1 MTSFMEAIYQ
11 AYSTFVPKMSI
22 TFSPHTPAGV
32 DKILGGMT
40 DRIEQETHSAKG
52 NVIFAVMQIAQAS
65 GAVCV
70 ELGALHAKISASVA
84 KGDVEDGMV
93 DKQPQVKE
101 QAAVAHAMF
110 LFVDDAWAQR
120 YFDQND
126 LHFLEREV
134 FG

>member
-1 MTSFMEAIYQ
+1 MKKAAKTTSVAN
-11 AYSTFVPKMSI
+11 KRGK
-22 TFSPHTPAGV
+22 PAT
-32 DKILGGMT
+32 T
-40 DRIEQETHSAKG
+40 D
-52 NVIFAVMQIAQAS
+52 QAS
-65 GAVCV
+65 T
-70 ELGALHAKISASVA
+70 SV
-84 KGDVEDGMV
+84 VDGKVQDGLV

-110 LFVDDAWAQR
+110 LYTDDAWAQR

>member
-1 MTSFMEAIYQ
+1 MKKAVKKK
-11 AYSTFVPKMSI
+11 ST
-22 TFSPHTPAGV
+22 
-32 DKILGGMT
+32 
-40 DRIEQETHSAKG
+40 AKKAKKAKKTKKAKK
-52 NVIFAVMQIAQAS
+52 VSKSVKARQVSAS
-65 GAVCV
+65 G
-70 ELGALHAKISASVA
+70 A
-84 KGDVEDGMV
+84 KGDVEGGMV
-93 DKQPQVKE
+93 EKQPQAKE